1 MLGQMAAM
9 NMQQL
14 TRSLLLYRITGSAAI
29 MGAMM
34 LVNAIPMLLLSLFG
48 GIIADRV
55 QKKYVLLIGQAALS
69 AVSLGIALSLSSGYL
84 SAENASSW
92 WILIVAS
99 LIEGSVMALV
109 MPSRQSM
116 LAEIVKGEDLM
127 NAISLNTM
135 GMNAFRLFGPA
146 IAGFLIDAIGF
157 EAVYFVTSGMYLIS
171 VVFVALLPRTSSVR
185 ISGES
190 VWTSMKGGIGYIRK
204 ETTILLVIIFTLTA
218 AMLAM
223 PYQMLMPVFTETV
236 LNVGARQLGILMSVS
251 GAGAMVGSLILASL
265 PNKRRGLMLLGS
277 GVLLGLSLASFS
289 LSNSWYA
296 SLAMVSIVGLAQSGQ
311 MAVGTTLIQY
321 YVDPKYMGRVMS
333 IMLMQWGLVSFG
345 AFIAGILT
353 ESLGVQMALGG
364 FAVLLVLMSI
374 ATLIFVPRIRRLE

>member
-1 MLGQMAAM
+1 MAAM

-14 TRSLLLYRITGSAAI
+14 TRSLLLFRITGSAAI

-34 LVNAIPMLLLSLFG
+34 LVNAVPMLLLSLFG

-157 EAVYFVTSGMYLIS
+157 EAVYFVTSGMYLTS

-277 GVLLGLSLASFS
+277 GILLGLSLASFS

-364 FAVLLVLMSI
+364 FAVLLVLMST

>member
-1 MLGQMAAM
+1 MAAM

-146 IAGFLIDAIGF
+146 IAGFLIDVIGF

-277 GVLLGLSLASFS
+277 GILLGLSLASFS